1 MTRDRGCVALF
12 PSSFDPV
19 TNGHLDI
26 VVRSL
31 KMFDQLVLGIAVNVA
46 KNETLSAQERLETL
60 QAVLGDEPRVQITTF
75 DSLTVDFARE
85 IGANVVIRWVRA
97 MSGFEYEF
105 EMALMNKHLYPRDRD
120 HLHDVEPEV
129 PVRELLASQGA
140 RAFRP

>member
-26 VVRSL
+26 VERSL

-60 QAVLGDEPRVQITTF
+60 QAVLGHEPRVQITPSTA
-75 DSLTVDFARE
+75 SPWNSRGRL
-85 IGANVVIRWVRA
+85 
-97 MSGFEYEF
+97 
-105 EMALMNKHLYPRDRD
+105 
-120 HLHDVEPEV
+120 EPT
-129 PVRELLASQGA
+129 
-140 RAFRP
+140 